1 MQVEKDYE
9 ELDQDIEEN
18 KVIQKITR
26 QNFMKKVYGIVTFQ
40 LSLTTI
46 FVILSQYKPI
56 KNEMLKIYT
65 QNYNSMDSIYIIC
78 SLLSL
83 ISFIILICCVP
94 RKFPINYILLISYT
108 FFQSICISFITIQY
122 NLLSI
127 ILALGITSAC
137 AIGLTFYAL
146 TTKKDFTIY
155 GGVLCAATKRDFTFC
170 GGFLFASLFMFIIGG
185 IITYFLG
192 FNSDNLISCIIGGVI
207 FSAYLVFDTQLI
219 SGEFGNKYSIDD
231 YMIAALNIYL
241 DLINMFIYILKIFG
255 NKK

>member
-9 ELDQDIEEN
+9 ELDQVIEEN

-83 ISFIILICCVP
+83 ISFIILICYVP

-108 FFQSICISFITIQY
+108 FFESICISFITIQY
-122 NLLSI
+122 NLISI
-127 ILALGITSAC
+127 ILSLGITSAC
-137 AIGLTFYAL
+137 AIGLTIYAL
-146 TTKKDFTIY
+146 T
-155 GGVLCAATKRDFTFC
+155 TKRDFTFC

-231 YMIAALNIYL
+231 YMIAALNIYM
-241 DLINMFIYILKIFG
+241 DLINMFIFILKIFG

>member
-83 ISFIILICCVP
+83 ISFIILICCV
-94 RKFPINYILLISYT
+94 
-108 FFQSICISFITIQY
+108 
-122 NLLSI
+122 
-127 ILALGITSAC
+127 
-137 AIGLTFYAL
+137 
-146 TTKKDFTIY
+146 
-155 GGVLCAATKRDFTFC
+155 
-170 GGFLFASLFMFIIGG
+170 
-185 IITYFLG
+185 
-192 FNSDNLISCIIGGVI
+192 
-207 FSAYLVFDTQLI
+207 
-219 SGEFGNKYSIDD
+219 
-231 YMIAALNIYL
+231 
-241 DLINMFIYILKIFG
+241 
-255 NKK
+255 